1 MSTKVLTRE
10 ETEQNK
16 PLVIDSSGLKARDS
30 KGGLKGLPK
39 VFPSPD
45 TNHWSSNPCPFPALS
60 LNSNNTG
67 ASRQLATLQQHIT
80 VKHNNTTQTQTHTHS
95 PTHTHVSACTS
106 TCTHTHT
113 HKLSAQTLNVW
124 EPRES
129 RHADPCPPRKL
140 GLMDKK

>member
-60 LNSNNTG
+60 LNSNNMG
-67 ASRQLATLQQHIT
+67 ASRQLATLQQHII
-80 VKHNNTTQTQTHTHS
+80 VKHNNTTQTHTHTLI
-95 PTHTHVSACTS
+95 HTHARKH
-106 TCTHTHT
+106 THKHIRAHT
-113 HKLSAQTLNVW
+113 HKLSVQTLNVW
-124 EPRES
+124 DPWES
-129 RHADPCPPRKL
+129 RHADPCLPRKL